1 MENRGPTT
9 LIERVLRWLQP
20 LDREEQYLATAADHA
35 DLERRIRDI
44 ERGSS
49 RPQFVTFN
57 H

>member
-1 MENRGPTT
+1 MENRGPIT

-20 LDREEQYLATAADHA
+20 LDGDEQYLAAAADHA